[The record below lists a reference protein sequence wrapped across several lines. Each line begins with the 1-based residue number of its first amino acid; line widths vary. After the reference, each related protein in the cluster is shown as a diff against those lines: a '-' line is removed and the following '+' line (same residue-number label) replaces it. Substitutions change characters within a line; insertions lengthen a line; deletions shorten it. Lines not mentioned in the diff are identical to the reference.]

1 MDIRIRLR
9 HVIQVGLLVL
19 LTALPVQAE
28 SSQGRKQV
36 LIIHSYHSGL
46 TWTDA
51 IMDGI
56 RDAFVRSDSD
66 IQISAEYLDAR
77 RYPKSKLTAR
87 IRELLL
93 AKLEG
98 SIPDL
103 VMVSDN
109 NALELVL
116 EQRDRLFPDV
126 PVVFCGINDFNP
138 SMVSKHRGITGVAE
152 DVSIIETVN
161 LVLHLHPDTREI
173 VVVGRTSVAAD
184 RHNRDSFV
192 AAVPGIPS
200 RLKVSFWDDVPGPEL
215 RTRLEKLRS
224 GSVIFINGL
233 ITDPTGRQMMYGETT
248 KWISRYSSVPAY
260 SLWDVYLGH
269 GIVGGRLV
277 SGYRQ
282 GQMAGQLAL
291 QVLGG
296 ESADRIPPIAGLD
309 ANRHMF
315 DYRQLE
321 RFHIPLS
328 RIPGDSIVVN
338 RPDSFYDRYRTLVW
352 ATVSVV
358 SALGFLVV
366 LLSIAIVRQRKAE
379 RALKLSQ
386 EFLSSII
393 ENIPNTIFIKDARDL
408 RFVRH
413 NQAAERLLGYKRE
426 DLIGRNDH
434 DFFPEEQADFFA
446 KKDREVLQS
455 GQLLDIPEEA
465 VDTST
470 GRRILHTQKIP
481 IMDKDGKPAY
491 LLGISEDITELKRA
505 EEEREKLQEQLNQAQ
520 KLESVGRL
528 AGGVAHDFNN
538 MLTAILGHAE
548 LAMRLCVPSEP
559 IHTSLKAIKE
569 SALRSADLV
578 RQLLAFARKQTVA
591 PRVLNVNDTAANMLN
606 MLQRLMGENIELNWV
621 PGQGVWP
628 VRIDPSQLDQL
639 LANLCVNA
647 RDAIP
652 GVGRVTIET
661 GNAAFD
667 DTNCALDPGFV
678 PGEYVMLAVSDD
690 GDGIDKNVLDHI
702 FEPFFTTK
710 EPGRGTGLGLSTV
723 YGIVKQNDGF
733 INVYSEPG
741 KGSTFR
747 IYLPRFAGEVGDPA
761 AEGLAEVMKSRGETV
776 LLVEDEATIL
786 NVGREMLESLG
797 YKVLTAETPGEAL
810 DRAKTYT
817 GDIQLVLTDV
827 VMPEMNGRD
836 LAILLRNIRPGL
848 RCLFA
853 SGYTA
858 DIIAHQGEL
867 DEGVVFIQK
876 PFSIRSLAA
885 KVREALEAGTGAT
898 PNSLNG

>member
-1 MDIRIRLR
+1 MDVRVRTL
-9 HVIQVGLLVL
+9 HVILTGLLAL
-19 LTALPVQAE
+19 LMSLPVRAE
-28 SSQGRKQV
+28 PAQGGNRV
-36 LIIHSYHSGL
+36 LIIHSYHAGL

-51 IMDGI
+51 IMNGI
-56 RDAFVRSDSD
+56 RDTFAHSDAD
-66 IQISAEYLDAR
+66 IQMSAEYLDAR
-77 RYPKSKLTAR
+77 RYPKSQLSSR
-87 IRELLL
+87 IQELLL

-109 NALELVL
+109 NALDFVL
-116 EQRDRLFPDV
+116 EQRDRLFPGV

-138 SMVSKHRGITGVAE
+138 SMVSKHRGMTGVAE
-152 DVSIIETVN
+152 DLSIIETVK

-173 VVVGRTSVAAD
+173 VVIGRTSVAAD
-184 RHNRDSFV
+184 KHNRDSFV
-192 AAVPGIPS
+192 AAMPGIPS
-200 RLKVSFWDDVPGPEL
+200 RLKISFWDDVPGPEL
-215 RTRLEKLRS
+215 RARLEKLRS
-224 GSVIFINGL
+224 GSIVFINGL

-248 KWISRYSSVPAY
+248 KWISRYSGVPAY

-269 GIVGGRLV
+269 GIVGGKLV

-282 GQMAGQLAL
+282 GQMAAQLAL
-291 QVLGG
+291 RILRG
-296 ESADRIPPIAGLD
+296 ESADLIPAIAGLD
-309 ANRHMF
+309 ANRYMF

-321 RFHIPLS
+321 QFHIPLS
-328 RIPGDSIVVN
+328 RLPQDSILIN
-338 RPDSFYDRYRTLVW
+338 RPDSFYDRYKTLVW

-358 SALGFLVV
+358 SVLGFLVV
-366 LLSIAIVRQRKAE
+366 LLSVAIIRQHRTE
-379 RALKLSQ
+379 RALKLSE
-386 EFLSSII
+386 EFLSSIV
-393 ENIPNTIFIKDARDL
+393 ENIPNMIFIKDARDL

-413 NQAAERLLGYKRE
+413 NQAAERVLGYSRE
-426 DLIGRNDH
+426 ELVGKNDH
-434 DFFPEEQADFFA
+434 DFFPKEQADFFTEN
-446 KKDREVLQS
+446 DREVLES
-455 GQLLDIPEEA
+455 GRLLDIPEEV

-470 GRRILHTQKIP
+470 GRRILHTRKMP
-481 IMDKDGKPAY
+481 IMNKDGKPAY
-491 LLGISEDITELKRA
+491 LLGIAEDITELKQA
-505 EEEREKLQEQLNQAQ
+505 GEERERLREQLSQAQ

-548 LAMRLCVPSEP
+548 LAMRMCGPSERV
-559 IHTSLKAIKE
+559 HASLAAIKE

-591 PRVLNVNDTAANMLN
+591 PRVLDINKTARNTLN

-621 PGQGVWP
+621 PGSGLWP
-628 VRIDPSQLDQL
+628 VRMDPSQLDQL

-647 RDAIP
+647 RDAIT
-652 GVGRVTIET
+652 GVGKVTIET
-661 GNAAFD
+661 GNRVFD
-667 DTNCALDPGFV
+667 ETSRGLDPGFV

-690 GDGIDKNVLDHI
+690 GNGIDRGVLDHI

-710 EPGRGTGLGLSTV
+710 EAGKGTGLGLSTV
-723 YGIVKQNDGF
+723 YGIVKQNEGF

-747 IYLPRFAGEVGDPA
+747 IYLPRFEGETGEPVAENA
-761 AEGLAEVMKSRGETV
+761 AEVPQGGGQTV
-776 LLVEDEATIL
+776 LLVEDEPTIL

-810 DRAKTYT
+810 HQVRAYA
-817 GDIQLVLTDV
+817 GEIQLVLTDV

-836 LAILLRNIRPGL
+836 LARLLLDIRPGL

-867 DEGVVFIQK
+867 DAGVVFIQK
-876 PFSIRSLAA
+876 PFSIRDLAA
-885 KVREALEAGTGAT
+885 KVRKALEGE
-898 PNSLNG
+898 